1 MLRTDPLRISIMER
15 RSSERRAAERR
26 GLERRAATNPTM
38 GEFYISGLQDG
49 VTVYGLNKRQGERRH
64 TERRTNGRRAGV
76 PAGSSASGRGI
87 GVALR

>member
-1 MLRTDPLRISIMER
+1 
-15 RSSERRAAERR
+15 
-26 GLERRAATNPTM
+26 M

-76 PAGSSASGRGI
+76 PPVAARLNMASAWLYGSIEHSLKRNFWT
-87 GVALR
+87 R